1 MSTQTFSL
9 FAGTFARDCGI
20 ALSNESRNPLVE
32 RIRQSL
38 RGLARD
44 RDNRCVTADDAYAY
58 LAQIGEKERAL
69 GNAAG
74 ALFRSGEWE
83 FTGCWTPST
92 RVSNHARMVRVW
104 RLRDGINLN
113 DKAKL

>member
-1 MSTQTFSL
+1 MGMSETFSL
-9 FAGTFARDCGI
+9 FAGVAARDMGI
-20 ALSNESRNPLVE
+20 ATAAESRNPLVDKV
-32 RIRQSL
+32 RQFL
-38 RGLARD
+38 RKLAKD

-58 LAQIGEKERAL
+58 LKQIGEEERTL

-74 ALFRSGEWE
+74 ALFKSGEWE

-104 RLRDGINLN
+104 RLKDGV
-113 DKAKL
+113 